1 LEEAKNKRNIL
12 QHTKGTY
19 VKLLSNSTKW
29 GKSETIFSKSETKQ
43 SCPTLIQYSASIPSQ
58 RSNTR
63 DMNKKDTNRKGR
75 SQITHIFR

>member
-1 LEEAKNKRNIL
+1 MKAIYHVYS
-12 QHTKGTY
+12 QHY
-19 VKLLSNSTKW
+19 TKW